1 MIELDIKV
9 TGVVKH
15 LGKWYT
21 SGDVIKDID
30 EDEGKRIITI
40 RAGEEIKKTPEE
52 IKAEEEAKATAEA
65 EKARKAAEKK
75 LAALRKQATELG
87 ISGAEEMDADTLLVE
102 IKVAKQK

>member
-21 SGDVIKDID
+21 SGDVIKDIN
-30 EDEGKRIITI
+30 EDDGRRIITI

-52 IKAEEEAKATAEA
+52 IKAEEEAKAASEA

-75 LAALRKQATELG
+75 LASLRKQASELG
-87 ISGAEEMDADTLLVE
+87 ISGADEMDADTLIVE

>member
-1 MIELDIKV
+1 VNIKV

-21 SGDVIKDID
+21 SGDVIKDIN
-30 EDEGKRIITI
+30 EDDGRRIITI
-40 RAGEEIKKTPEE
+40 RAGEEIQKTPEE

-65 EKARKAAEKK
+65 EKAQKAAEKK
-75 LAALRKQATELG
+75 LASLRKQATELG
-87 ISGAEEMDADTLLVE
+87 IAGAEEMDADTLLVE